1 MSSATSSVTLP
12 RPAER
17 AAILSFL
24 VVFLCGVAAGALVMS
39 LTKNTAKHGAAPVSA
54 GLSMSVPE
62 WKSQLNLTDDQTRQL
77 TSILDDFS
85 HYYDNL
91 LADGNSRILQI
102 LDADQRKRYA
112 RMLQEHRRVPI
123 PSQ

>member
-1 MSSATSSVTLP
+1 MSTITLP

-24 VVFLCGVAAGALVMS
+24 LVFLCGVVAGALVLS
-39 LTKNTAKHGAAPVSA
+39 LARNTGIHQPPPASA
-54 GLSMSVPE
+54 GLSSMSVTE
-62 WKSQLNLTDDQTRQL
+62 MKDGLNLSDDQTKQL

-91 LADGNSRILQI
+91 LADGKSRILQI
-102 LDADQRKRYA
+102 LNPDQKKLFDQ
-112 RMLQEHRRVPI
+112 MLQQHRK
-123 PSQ
+123 

>member
-1 MSSATSSVTLP
+1 MSSVTLP

-17 AAILSFL
+17 VALFSL
-24 VVFLCGVAAGALVMS
+24 VLVFLCGAVAGALVLS
-39 LTKNTAKHGAAPVSA
+39 TVKNGPGHGTHTPSA
-54 GLSMSVPE
+54 GLSSMSVTE
-62 WKSQLNLTDDQTRQL
+62 MRTSLNLTEDQTHQL

-102 LDADQRKRYA
+102 LDPEQKKRFA
-112 RMLQEHRRVPI
+112 EML
-123 PSQ
+123 

>member
-1 MSSATSSVTLP
+1 MSTVTLP

-17 AAILSFL
+17 VALFSL
-24 VVFLCGVAAGALVMS
+24 VLVFLCGAVAGAIVLS
-39 LTKNTAKHGAAPVSA
+39 YAKNAGLHGAPPVSA
-54 GLSMSVPE
+54 GLSSMSVTE
-62 WKSQLNLTDDQTRQL
+62 MKNNLNLTDEQTRQL

-102 LDADQRKRYA
+102 LDPDQKKRFAEMLEHHRK
-112 RMLQEHRRVPI
+112 
-123 PSQ
+123 

>member
-1 MSSATSSVTLP
+1 MSSVTLP

-24 VVFLCGVAAGALVMS
+24 LVFLCGVVAGALIMS
-39 LTKNTAKHGAAPVSA
+39 LAKNAAIHQNPPVSS
-54 GLSMSVPE
+54 GLSPMSVNE
-62 WKSQLNLTDDQTRQL
+62 MKQGLNLSDDQTKQL

-91 LADGNSRILQI
+91 LADGKSRILQI
-102 LDADQRKRYA
+102 LNPDQKKLFYQ
-112 RMLQEHRRVPI
+112 MLQQHRK
-123 PSQ
+123 

>member
-1 MSSATSSVTLP
+1 MSTTSITLP

-17 AAILSFL
+17 AAIFSLL
-24 VVFLCGVAAGALVMS
+24 LVFLCGALAGALVLS
-39 LTKNTAKHGAAPVSA
+39 VARNLKQHGTPPVSA
-54 GLSMSVPE
+54 GLSSMSVTE
-62 WKSQLNLTDDQTRQL
+62 MKSDLNLTDEQTRQL

-102 LDADQRKRYA
+102 LKPDQKKRFA
-112 RMLQEHRRVPI
+112 QMIEEHRK
-123 PSQ
+123 

>member
-1 MSSATSSVTLP
+1 MSTVTLP

-24 VVFLCGVAAGALVMS
+24 LVFLCGVVAGALIMS
-39 LTKNTAKHGAAPVSA
+39 LARNTSIHQNPPVSS
-54 GLSMSVPE
+54 GLSPMSVTE
-62 WKSQLNLTDDQTRQL
+62 MKDGLNLSDDQTKQL

-102 LDADQRKRYA
+102 LNPDQKKLFYQ
-112 RMLQEHRRVPI
+112 MLQQHRK
-123 PSQ
+123 

>member
-1 MSSATSSVTLP
+1 MASSSASTVTLP

-17 AAILSFL
+17 AALFSL
-24 VVFLCGVAAGALVMS
+24 LLVFLCGVVAGALVIS
-39 LTKNTAKHGAAPVSA
+39 LMRNAQMHGTPPVSA
-54 GLSMSVPE
+54 SLSSMSVAE
-62 WKSQLNLTDDQTRQL
+62 MKNNLNLTDDQTHQL

-102 LDADQRKRYA
+102 LDPDQKKRFA
-112 RMLQEHRRVPI
+112 QLLAQHRGK
-123 PSQ
+123 